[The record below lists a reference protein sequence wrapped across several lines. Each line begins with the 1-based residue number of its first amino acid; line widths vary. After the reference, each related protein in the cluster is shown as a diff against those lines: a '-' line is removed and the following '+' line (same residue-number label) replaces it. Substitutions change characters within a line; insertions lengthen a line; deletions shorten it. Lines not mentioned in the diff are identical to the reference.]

1 LADLREL
8 CVFLLIRHGA
18 HGLGGEAL
26 AGRSDAAQL
35 SPLGSEQVHR
45 IVQSI
50 RHLPISAIYS
60 SPVLRTRQT
69 ADVLAQALQLPI
81 QTSEALSE
89 VDFGDWAGHSLAE
102 LRDQTAWCG
111 WNQFR
116 SGTRAPGGELMLET
130 QARIVAEML
139 RLRDCHRGE
148 YVALVSHGD
157 VIKSA
162 VAYFLGVPLDL
173 MLRIEISLAS
183 VSAVAI
189 GDGGPWVLCVNNTS
203 GVVLFPD

>member
-18 HGLGGEAL
+18 HRLGGETL

-50 RHLPISAIYS
+50 RRLPISAIYS
-60 SPVLRTRQT
+60 SPVLRTRET

-89 VDFGDWAGHSLAE
+89 VDFGDWAGRPIAE
-102 LRDQTAWCG
+102 LRDQPAWRG

-116 SGTRAPGGELMLET
+116 SGTRAPAGELMLET

-139 RLRDCHRGE
+139 RLRVRHHGE